1 MFFFY
6 EILIN
11 EKGMKRTEKERY
23 WQIKSVRKNRLKNR
37 ISEKDKI
44 RKKKKVID
52 IKERQIKEK
61 EHLWQKEIY
70 RQKDRQKKRRKTY

>member
-1 MFFFY
+1 MFFY

-11 EKGMKRTEKERY
+11 EREMKRTEKERY

-44 RKKKKVID
+44 RKKKIID

-70 RQKDRQKKRRKTY
+70 RQKDR